1 MNIKPRK
8 LIFPLGII
16 LLHIILVLWQG
27 YFLSPEFTLYPYLSQ
42 GGLKPYLNIID
53 QHLPALFFG
62 PFALPAWLTT
72 NPQPLLSLFLLIL
85 ALTDLL
91 FYFYLL
97 QTKSR
102 HRHRLLSLFVFASL
116 FFSGNTLWLETFVVF
131 FLAVVL
137 NLSLSNKPLSLLS
150 TGFVLSLALFL
161 RPTLLPAF
169 IVLYFLLKIKP
180 DRYFFTGLVLPPLI
194 ALLYLLRFNL
204 LEPFLDVFFTFNTSS
219 YTSQAA
225 KLPSLRQSVYVLGF
239 LFTLFIKRW
248 SKSDKILVYL
258 LILFSL
264 LPLYPR
270 FELIH
275 FLPTI
280 FLACYLLSRH
290 RIPVNFASYLLLLF
304 LLFSVVYKAGK
315 YDYGNFYLTP
325 EVKQV
330 SQVLEEFSG
339 EQVYVLGG
347 SDLIYPLSHRYPTSY
362 LYLPSLPW
370 YLENPRFNDLQLSAL
385 KLNSSAPVVI
395 NTQAIVDGHS
405 VLESAGPVFDYIE
418 QNYTIIYTI
427 GSYNIMIHQPL
438 ALNP

>member
-8 LIFPLGII
+8 LIFPFGII
-16 LLHIILVLWQG
+16 LLHLLLVLWQG
-27 YFLSPEFTLYPYLSQ
+27 YFLSPEFTLYPYLSH

-53 QHLPALFFG
+53 QHLPILFFG
-62 PFALPAWLTT
+62 PFTLPAWLTT
-72 NPQPLLSLFLLIL
+72 NPQPLLSLFLLVL

-97 QTKSR
+97 QIKSR
-102 HRHRLLSLFVFASL
+102 HRHRLLSFFIFASL

-131 FLAVVL
+131 FLTIIL
-137 NLSLSNKPLSLLS
+137 NLSLSDKPLSLLS
-150 TGFVLSLALFL
+150 AGFVFSLALFL

-194 ALLYLLRFNL
+194 TLLYLLRFNL
-204 LEPFLDVFFTFNTSS
+204 LEPFLDIFLTFNTST
-219 YTSQAA
+219 YASQAA
-225 KLPSLRQSVYVLGF
+225 KLPSLRQLVYVIGF
-239 LFTLFIKRW
+239 PIILFFKRW
-248 SKSDKILVYL
+248 PKSDQILIYL
-258 LILFSL
+258 LILFSF

-275 FLPTI
+275 FLPAV
-280 FLACYLLSRH
+280 FLVCYLLSRH
-290 RIPVNFASYLLLLF
+290 RRPVNFASYLLLLF
-304 LLFSVVYKAGK
+304 LLFSVVYKASK

-325 EVKQV
+325 EVKLV
-330 SQVLEEFSG
+330 AETIKEFPG

-347 SDLIYPLSHRYPTSY
+347 SDLIYSLSHRYPTSY

-370 YLENPRFNDLQLSAL
+370 YLKNPRFNDLQLSAL

-427 GSYNIMIHQPL
+427 GSYHIMLHQPL
-438 ALNP
+438 ALNL

>member
-16 LLHIILVLWQG
+16 LLHLLLVLWQG
-27 YFLSPEFTLYPYLSQ
+27 YFLSPEFTLYPYLSSA
-42 GGLKPYLNIID
+42 GFKPYLNIID
-53 QHLPALFFG
+53 QHLPALFFD
-62 PFALPAWLTT
+62 PFTLPAWLTT
-72 NPQPLLSLFLLIL
+72 NPQPLLSLFLLVL

-91 FYFYLL
+91 FYSYLL
-97 QTKSR
+97 QIKSR
-102 HRHRLLSLFVFASL
+102 HPQRLLSLFIFACL

-131 FLAVVL
+131 FLALIL
-137 NLSLSNKPLSLLS
+137 NLSLSTKPFSLLS
-150 TGFVLSLALFL
+150 AGFLFSLALFL

-169 IVLYFLLKIKP
+169 LVLYFLLKIKP
-180 DRYFFTGLVLPPLI
+180 DRYFFTGLILPPLI
-194 ALLYLLRFNL
+194 AFLYLLRFSL
-204 LEPFLDVFFTFNTSS
+204 LEPFLDIFLTFNTST
-219 YTSQAA
+219 YASQAA
-225 KLPSLRQSVYVLGF
+225 KMPSLRQLAYIIGF
-239 LFTLFIKRW
+239 LIPLFIKPWLKPDR
-248 SKSDKILVYL
+248 ILIYL

-280 FLACYLLSRH
+280 FLACYVLSRH
-290 RIPVNFASYLLLLF
+290 PRPVNLISYALLLF
-304 LLFSVVYKAGK
+304 LLFSVVYKAGR

-325 EVKQV
+325 EVRSV
-330 SQVLEEFSG
+330 SQALEKFSG

-362 LYLPSLPW
+362 FYLPSLPW

-385 KLNSSAPVVI
+385 KLNSNAPVVI

-405 VLESAGPVFDYIE
+405 VLESAGPVFEYIN
-418 QNYTIIYTI
+418 QNYTTIHTI

-438 ALNP
+438 ALNL